1 MMTGETVLNQEALK
15 EHSLRTVVNN
25 NDSHPV
31 SLFTTGSIIDNR
43 YQVISRINRNS
54 GEADIYKVADLQD
67 KDTVKALKLFH
78 RRDAIKDEVV
88 KRLLNQDSPYIADFS
103 ACGSVDGRTYL
114 IMPFYGKGSLAS
126 FIEQGVTFTAEEIRT
141 FILPSVL
148 EGLKAIHDLGIIHK
162 DLKPGNMMI
171 SDDESHIV
179 LIDFGISSVADSSTM
194 VVTQTGKSPFYS
206 APETATGLFWTGSDY
221 YSLGISLYELYT
233 GTTPYQNAGI
243 DNIALYAQAQRIP
256 YPDDFDAELKD
267 LINGLTYKDISNRN
281 DPGNPN
287 RRWEYKEVTAW
298 LNGEKPPVPGQNI
311 EESFNESVIP
321 YTFKDRKYYS
331 VPEIT
336 EAFLNSWEDG
346 KKEVFRGFLTR
357 YFELTDNMEALNL
370 TIKAENE
377 AVSADAELTDALF
390 FRLMYE
396 LNPDMENFIFKE
408 YSFANIREYAEN
420 VEKLLTTDAPL
431 IASVRYLILNDCFEV
446 FIKKDPEYSVQ
457 KNYLYVIKDLVNT
470 YLDSFSD
477 NGTGSYDND
486 CDNNKYIA
494 LVFTNTLLK
503 HNKILAKN
511 ELFDN
516 AGEFLNYLQQKNTAD
531 QMDFIRYRNANAQ
544 DLKKAMFFIP
554 KNKKEEFKKLL
565 PWLLPEKES
574 DALYPVHF
582 DNYYF
587 KSHREACSFLNGL
600 KNGDIRLTDT
610 NGSHKKASAENRLPC
625 INNFKIKYKNFLK
638 KHPPAMEEQMEI
650 KRQCGIIINS
660 FIPDDISAGDT
671 IFFGRYE
678 NRPIKWQVLQVDEYN
693 NRALL
698 MSENIITRRQ
708 YGTHVNNS
716 RLIIVIIAFV
726 IIVIIAF
733 VIFFIF
739 IYSQISLNQLLAFFT
754 QVFQDILNEFNEEGP
769 RVLLSLLVFI
779 GFCTLT
785 FRSIFLGLYD
795 IYTDFVYDDISWS
808 NSKIREWLN
817 SEFLNDA
824 FDRNELQYIIDN
836 TVSPTIL
843 NVEITKAKLN
853 FQYEDKV
860 FLLGED
866 ELEYFSKIIT
876 LQESGESG
884 ASDND
889 NTAYWLSYPVY
900 DNFPLVA
907 DEYGKITRRSWR
919 KTSGV
924 RPAIWIHL

>member
-1 MMTGETVLNQEALK
+1 
-15 EHSLRTVVNN
+15 
-25 NDSHPV
+25 
-31 SLFTTGSIIDNR
+31 DNR

-67 KDTVKALKLFH
+67 NDAVKALKLFH

-103 ACGSVDGRTYL
+103 ACGRVDGRTYL

-126 FIEQGVTFTAEEIRT
+126 FIEQGVTFTAKEIRT

-267 LINGLTYKDISNRN
+267 LIDGLTYKDISNRN

-287 RRWEYKEVTAW
+287 RRWEYKEVSAW

-311 EESFNESVIP
+311 EEPSDKSVIP

-336 EAFLNSWEDG
+336 EAFLSSWEDG

-357 YFELTDNMEALNL
+357 YFELTDNREALNL

-377 AVSADAELTDALF
+377 AASADANLIDTLF

-408 YSFANIREYAEN
+408 YSFTGIIEFAEN
-420 VEKLLTTDAPL
+420 IEKLLTTDNPL
-431 IASVRYLILNDCFEV
+431 IASLRYLILNDCFEV
-446 FIKKDPEYSVQ
+446 LIKKDPEYSVQ
-457 KNYLYVIKDLVNT
+457 KNYLYVVKDLVNT
-470 YLDSFSD
+470 YLDTFSD
-477 NGTGSYDND
+477 NGTGSYGND
-486 CDNNKYIA
+486 SDNNKYIA

-503 HNKILAKN
+503 HNKILIKN

-516 AGEFLNYLQQKNTAD
+516 AGEFLNYLQQMNTAD
-531 QMDFIRYRNANAQ
+531 QMNFISYRNANAQ

-554 KNKKEEFKKLL
+554 ENKKEEFKKLL
-565 PWLLPEKES
+565 PWLLPEEES

-582 DNYYF
+582 DYYYF
-587 KSHREACSFLNGL
+587 KSHREACSFLNSL
-600 KNGDIRLTDT
+600 KNGDIRLSDT
-610 NGSHKKASAENRLPC
+610 KESCEKASAEKRQAY
-625 INNFKIKYKNFLK
+625 INNFKNKYRNFLK
-638 KHPPAMEEQMEI
+638 QYPPAMEEQMEI
-650 KRQCGIIINS
+650 KQQTGIIINS
-660 FIPDDISAGDT
+660 IIPDNISAGDT

-678 NRPIKWQVLQVDEYN
+678 NRPIKWQVLQADEYN

-698 MSENIITRRQ
+698 MSEKIITRRQ

-716 RLIIVIIAFV
+716 RL

-754 QVFQDILNEFNEEGP
+754 RVFQDILNEFNEDGP
-769 RVLLSLLVFI
+769 RALLSLVAFI

-785 FRSIFLGLYD
+785 FRSLFPVFYD
-795 IYTDFVYDDISWS
+795 IYTNFVYNDISWS

-843 NVEITKAKLN
+843 NVEISKAKSKQKIN

-860 FLLGED
+860 FLLSED

-876 LQESGESG
+876 IQDPGEIKI
-884 ASDND
+884 SDND
-889 NTAYWLSYPVY
+889 DTTYWLSYPVY
-900 DNFPLVA
+900 DNFPRVA
-907 DEYGKITRRSWR
+907 DKYGKITRRSWR
-919 KTSGV
+919 
-924 RPAIWIHL
+924 

>member
-1 MMTGETVLNQEALK
+1 MENQTILNTGATTED
-15 EHSLRTVVNN
+15 SLRTVI
-25 NDSHPV
+25 NDNGSQKPV

-67 KDTVKALKLFH
+67 NDAVKALKLFH

-103 ACGSVDGRTYL
+103 ACGRVDGRTYL

-267 LINGLTYKDISNRN
+267 LIDGLTYKDISNRN

-287 RRWEYKEVTAW
+287 RRWEYKEVSAW
-298 LNGEKPPVPGQNI
+298 LNGEKPPVPGQNMA
-311 EESFNESVIP
+311 EPSNESAIP

-336 EAFLNSWEDG
+336 EAFLSSWEDG

-357 YFELTDNMEALNL
+357 YFELTDNREALNL

-377 AVSADAELTDALF
+377 AASADANLIDTLF

-446 FIKKDPEYSVQ
+446 LIKKHPEYSVQ
-457 KNYLYVIKDLVNT
+457 KKYLYVIKDLVNT
-470 YLDSFSD
+470 YLATFSD
-477 NGTGSYDND
+477 NGTGSYGND
-486 CDNNKYIA
+486 SDNNKYIA
-494 LVFTNTLLK
+494 LIFTNTLLK
-503 HNKILAKN
+503 HNKIIVKN

-516 AGEFLNYLQQKNTAD
+516 AGEFLNYLQQKNATEP
-531 QMDFIRYRNANAQ
+531 MNFILYCNTSAH
-544 DLKKAMFFIP
+544 DLKRAMFFIP
-554 KNKKEEFKKLL
+554 EDKKEEFKKLL
-565 PWLLPEKES
+565 PWLLFEEES
-574 DALYPVHF
+574 AVLYPVHF

-587 KSHREACSFLNGL
+587 KSHSEACSFLNSL
-600 KNGDIRLTDT
+600 ISGDIRLSETENTSEEAD
-610 NGSHKKASAENRLPC
+610 AENRQSC
-625 INNFKIKYKNFLK
+625 INNFKIKYKDFIKQHL
-638 KHPPAMEEQMEI
+638 PAIEELMEI
-650 KRQCGIIINS
+650 KRQTGITVNP
-660 FIPDDISAGDT
+660 FMPADISAGET
-671 IFFGRYE
+671 VSFGRYE
-678 NRPIKWQVLQVDEYN
+678 NLPIEWRVLHVDKDN
-693 NRALL
+693 SRALL
-698 MSENIITRRQ
+698 ISENILTRRR
-708 YGTHVNNS
+708 YGSHADPLRQSGV
-716 RLIIVIIAFV
+716 IIVLVFFFLLIAQQIPVKYLLDFFTYVYRNIQENGHEVLWSFLIHIFV
-726 IIVIIAF
+726 IIL
-733 VIFFIF
+733 FIL
-739 IYSQISLNQLLAFFT
+739 I
-754 QVFQDILNEFNEEGP
+754 
-769 RVLLSLLVFI
+769 
-779 GFCTLT
+779 
-785 FRSIFLGLYD
+785 LYD
-795 IYTDFVYDDISWS
+795 IYINFIYDDISWS

-817 SEFLNDA
+817 SKFMNNA

-836 TVSPTIL
+836 TVSPTII
-843 NVEITKAKLN
+843 NVEITKAKRKQKVN

-860 FLLGED
+860 FLLGRD

-889 NTAYWLSYPVY
+889 DTTYWLSYPVY
-900 DNFPLVA
+900 DNFPRVA
-907 DEYGKITRRSWR
+907 DKYGKITRRSWR
-919 KTSGV
+919 RTSGV
-924 RPAIWIHL
+924 RPAIWVHM